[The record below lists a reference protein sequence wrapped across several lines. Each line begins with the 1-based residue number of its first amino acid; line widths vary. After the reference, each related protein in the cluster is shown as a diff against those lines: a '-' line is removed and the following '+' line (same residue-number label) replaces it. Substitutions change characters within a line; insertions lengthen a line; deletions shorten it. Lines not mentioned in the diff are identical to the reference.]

1 MQIHEVFA
9 PGPSAIGKLV
19 NTNYYPFSIDIV
31 ASGGR
36 ARMKRRITENSA
48 MRSMPKANLKSSS
61 WWAAMVLLLL
71 SGSAVAHHS
80 FAVFFDA
87 ERSVTVR
94 GTVIDFQF
102 RNPHGI
108 IRMKVVDKD
117 GTEQIWKAETNSP
130 SILERRGW
138 AKDSLKS
145 GEIITIDGWP
155 ARDGSNYLRM
165 RTVKRADGTP
175 VGVPFGATEEQR

>member
-1 MQIHEVFA
+1 M
-9 PGPSAIGKLV
+9 
-19 NTNYYPFSIDIV
+19 NRN
-31 ASGGR
+31 
-36 ARMKRRITENSA
+36 ITENSA
-48 MRSMPKANLKSSS
+48 VRDMSIQSLTARKWL
-61 WWAAMVLLLL
+61 AAMVLLLL
-71 SGSAVAHHS
+71 SGTVAAHHS

-117 GTEQIWKAETNSP
+117 GAEQIWKAETNSP

-175 VGVPFGATEEQR
+175 VGVPFAATEEQR